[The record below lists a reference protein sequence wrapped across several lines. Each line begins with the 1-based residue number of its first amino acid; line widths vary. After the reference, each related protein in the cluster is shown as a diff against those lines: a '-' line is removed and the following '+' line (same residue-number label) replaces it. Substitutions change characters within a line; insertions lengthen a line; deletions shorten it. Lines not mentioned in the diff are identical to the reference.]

1 MSDNCS
7 SLPLSSLHLF
17 VLIVYLFHLTQ
28 IVYLQSL
35 PLFRHTSVSANDGD
49 WHHIC
54 TTWKNIAGS
63 WKLFK
68 DGRVAAS
75 GHGLAKGKHLWRHL
89 VKLTDCRRINIILQA
104 PLTLNP
110 AASCNISDSSIFA
123 LQSLILFQNNE
134 VGVPSYESLSQ
145 PSLSLQ

>member
-35 PLFRHTSVSANDGD
+35 PLFRRTSVSANDGD
-49 WHHIC
+49 WYHIC
-54 TTWKNIAGS
+54 TTWENIAGS

-75 GHGLAKGKHLWRHL
+75 GHGLAEGKHL
-89 VKLTDCRRINIILQA
+89 
-104 PLTLNP
+104 
-110 AASCNISDSSIFA
+110 
-123 LQSLILFQNNE
+123 
-134 VGVPSYESLSQ
+134 
-145 PSLSLQ
+145 